1 VGGKFAGGVALL
13 LLSLFMLLGFFRSDA
28 ALSSPATIAA
38 LLITVGL
45 PAVGGI
51 LLTSPRFRRRRSLA
65 ARREQLRQ
73 QTFESEI
80 LRLAAQRQGRL
91 TAVEV
96 MTEFAIPLDQANALL
111 ESLVVREL
119 ADIEVT
125 DSGVVVYAFHD
136 IRHLADKPRAKGIL
150 DA

>member
-1 VGGKFAGGVALL
+1 MGRIAGAVALF
-13 LLSLFMLLGFFRSDA
+13 LLSAFMLLGFLRSDA
-28 ALSSPATIAA
+28 AIGSPATIAA
-38 LLITVGL
+38 LIIAVGL
-45 PAVGGI
+45 PAAGGI
-51 LLTSPRFRRRRSLA
+51 LLIRSRFPRRNQLA

-91 TAVEV
+91 TVVEV
-96 MTEFAIPLDQANALL
+96 MSEFAIPLEQANALL

-119 ADIEVT
+119 ADVEVT

-136 IRHLADKPRAKGIL
+136 IKHLADKPRAKGIL

>member
-1 VGGKFAGGVALL
+1 VGRIAGGIALL
-13 LLSLFMLLGFFRSDA
+13 LLSLFMLLGFIRSDA
-28 ALSSPATIAA
+28 GLSSPATIAA
-38 LLITVGL
+38 LLITVAL

-51 LLTSPRFRRRRSLA
+51 LLITNRFGRGKRLTE
-65 ARREQLRQ
+65 RREQLRQ

-80 LRLAAQRQGRL
+80 LRLAAQRHGRL
-91 TAVEV
+91 TAVEI
-96 MTEFAIPLDQANALL
+96 MTEFAIPLDQANELL

-119 ADIEVT
+119 ADVEVT

-136 IRHLADKPRAKGIL
+136 IQHIGDKPRAKGIL

>member
-1 VGGKFAGGVALL
+1 MGKTLAGFGLL
-13 LLSLFMLLGFFRSDA
+13 ILSLFMLLGFLRSA
-28 ALSSPATIAA
+28 TVLSSPATIAA
-38 LLITVGL
+38 LLITVVL
-45 PAVGGI
+45 PAVGGV
-51 LLTSPRFRRRRSLA
+51 LLTTRRFTRGKQLT
-65 ARREQLRQ
+65 ARRELLRQ

-80 LRLAAQRQGRL
+80 LRLAGQRDGRL

-96 MTEFAIPLDQANALL
+96 MTEFAIPLDQANNLL
-111 ESLVVREL
+111 ESLMIREL

-136 IRHLADKPRAKGIL
+136 IKHLPDKPRAKGIL

>member
-1 VGGKFAGGVALL
+1 VGKTVAGIGLL
-13 LLSLFMLLGFFRSDA
+13 ILSLFMLLGFLRSGAD
-28 ALSSPATIAA
+28 LSTPATIAA
-38 LLITVGL
+38 LLITVVL

-51 LLTSPRFRRRRSLA
+51 LLTTNRFARGKQLA
-65 ARREQLRQ
+65 ARREELRQ

-80 LRLAAQRQGRL
+80 LRLAGQRQGRL

-96 MTEFAIPLDQANALL
+96 VTEFAIPLDRANELL

-136 IRHLADKPRAKGIL
+136 IKHLADKPHAKGIL

>member
-1 VGGKFAGGVALL
+1 VGRIAGGVALL
-13 LLSLFMLLGFFRSDA
+13 LLALFMLLGFVRSDA
-28 ALSSPATIAA
+28 ALSAPATIAA

-45 PAVGGI
+45 PAAGGI
-51 LLTSPRFRRRRSLA
+51 VLMNPRFMRGKQLA

-80 LRLAAQRQGRL
+80 LRLAGQREGRL
-91 TAVEV
+91 TTVEV
-96 MTEFAIPLDQANALL
+96 MTEFAIPQDQANALL
-111 ESLVVREL
+111 GSLVAREL
-119 ADIEVT
+119 ADIEIT

-136 IRHLADKPRAKGIL
+136 VRHLGDKPRAKGIL

>member
-1 VGGKFAGGVALL
+1 MGRFAGGVALL

-28 ALSSPATIAA
+28 VLTSPATIAA

-51 LLTSPRFRRRRSLA
+51 LLTTNRFGRGKRLA
-65 ARREQLRQ
+65 ERRERLRQ

-91 TAVEV
+91 TAVEI
-96 MTEFAIPLDQANALL
+96 MTEFAIPLDQANELL

-136 IRHLADKPRAKGIL
+136 IRHIGDKPRAKGIL